1 MISTYLHDLAFAV
14 FPYIAGTVFLVG
26 SLIRFEKSQYT
37 WKSNTTQL
45 VSGGRRF
52 RWGINLFHVGIIFLF
67 FGHLLGLLTPH
78 AVYHA
83 VGLTAGAKQVVAI
96 VTGGAFGLVTLVGVV
111 ILLHRRLTDPRVR
124 KTSYPMDQFILL
136 LLTAQLVTGLFTIP
150 ASMGHLDGSTMLQ
163 ITAWAQGLVTF
174 QTGAAAT
181 IYDIHWIYKLHMF
194 LGMVMFLVFPF
205 TRLVHIWSVP
215 YSYIWRAYQ
224 VVRMRAI

>member
-1 MISTYLHDLAFAV
+1 MISLYLHDLAFAV

-26 SLIRFEKSQYT
+26 SLIRYEKSQYT

-45 VSGGRRF
+45 MSGGRRF
-52 RWGINLFHVGIIFLF
+52 RWGINLFHIGIIFLF

-78 AVYHA
+78 AVYHSL
-83 VGLTAGAKQVVAI
+83 GLTAGAKQVLAM

-111 ILLHRRLTDPRVR
+111 ILLHRRMTDPRVR
-124 KTSYPMDQFILL
+124 KTSYPMDSFILW
-136 LLTAQLVTGLFTIP
+136 LLTVQLVTGLFTIF
-150 ASMGHLDGSTMLQ
+150 ASSAHLDGSTMLK
-163 ITAWAQGLVTF
+163 ITAWAQSLVTF

-181 IYDIHWIYKLHMF
+181 IYDIHWIYKIHMF

-215 YSYIWRAYQ
+215 YRYVGRAYQ
-224 VVRMRAI
+224 IVRARSV